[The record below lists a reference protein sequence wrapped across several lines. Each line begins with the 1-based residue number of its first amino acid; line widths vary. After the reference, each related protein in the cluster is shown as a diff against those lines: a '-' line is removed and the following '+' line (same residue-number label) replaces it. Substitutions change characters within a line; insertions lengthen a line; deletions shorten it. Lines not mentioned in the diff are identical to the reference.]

1 MNRFI
6 FQASFGALWL
16 LSGTVARAQLD
27 QPGSST
33 AAWIGTGQPTAAV
46 NQWFAY
52 RKSINLTD
60 APESAVFDIA
70 MDSKYWLWIN
80 GEMAVFE
87 GGLKRGPTP
96 TDTYFDRVDVTPYL
110 QEGDNSIAILQ
121 WYFGREG
128 FSHKDSGT
136 PGLILDGRI
145 DDTTLVTDGS
155 WRVTR
160 DNAYDTAQTQGQ
172 NVLLPESSLRFN
184 EAATLG
190 DWQSPTYDDSN
201 WSTSTVLG
209 SPGDAPWNG
218 LVERN
223 VPQWKDYGQKRFP
236 NSSFLS
242 DGEQVTYDLPYQ
254 AQFTPYFKIS
264 VPQSAAGQT
273 VTMYTETSGLS
284 KTRAEYVTAPGIH
297 EYESFG
303 WISGE
308 ELKIQFPAGVQVW
321 EVGYRETGFDTEF
334 IDRFIG
340 DDRRINSLLD
350 KGARTLYLNMR
361 DNFFDTPD
369 RERAAWWG
377 DIVNELGQ
385 AFYTFDTNAHSL
397 VRKSVLNLAD
407 WSRPNGTLYS
417 PIPSVITNRELP
429 MQMLAS
435 VGHFG
440 FANYYRHTGDVE
452 TITHVY
458 PKVKDYVL
466 NVWEMNG
473 QGLLD
478 TSRIVQ
484 SSTMWN
490 WFDWGDNIDRA
501 VIANSWYYLAL
512 KGQREQA
519 LATGNTGDL
528 AAIDQRMLSIETHF
542 DSAFWDTSAQ
552 AYQSSQHVSNG
563 GVPDDRAQALAVLSG
578 LVPASHYDAIRE
590 VLVKQ
595 EYSSPFMEA
604 YVPQALAEMGFA
616 ADGLLRL
623 RRRYEDQI
631 DSSQTTLG
639 EIFQAGLSPSWT
651 KNHAWNA
658 PLTFFAEYVTGI
670 KPIEAGFDSYEV
682 RPNFAG
688 LNAAS
693 QHVETVKGAL
703 DVTMKRTDSAG
714 PTAGYELSLL
724 SPAGSQ
730 ANLSLPLDGIS
741 SFQQVQVNG
750 QVVYNNGTPTNVPG
764 FTFSGVN
771 DGRLVFQADPGIWDI
786 EVVGQ
791 QAGYFSTRS
800 WQGDADLPLD
810 SSKTYTHAIDFS
822 PGGTLNQTLPG
833 TTTIG
838 DVAFTQESVG
848 NGLTAGIVQMGGH
861 DNVSGAG
868 WSISGI
874 GIAYEGIGS
883 CAPGVAGGLLS
894 DALVAEG
901 SNQVIQLLDL
911 TPNTDYVF
919 TWYSPLWNG
928 TTDRVGILDGSDDGI
943 GQGMTLA
950 VVQDA
955 NAELLIT
962 QYRYNTGD
970 STTFEMHFESLTPG
984 ETLHHYAFTNE
995 LATELEAMLPVAGD
1009 ANGDG
1014 IVDYSDFQLINDNFL
1029 DTVTPG
1035 TLGDVNRDGVVNAKD
1050 FRLWQ
1055 QEYPAVEAELE
1066 RELTQ
1071 IPEPGSATLFCLW
1084 VSLSCLARSGR
1095 NRRKRRQ
1102 YVENL
1107 V

>member
-1 MNRFI
+1 M
-6 FQASFGALWL
+6 GE
-16 LSGTVARAQLD
+16 
-27 QPGSST
+27 P
-33 AAWIGTGQPTAAV
+33 TGNA

-52 RKSINLTD
+52 RNSINLTD

-70 MDSKYWLWIN
+70 TDSKYWLWIN
-80 GEMAVFE
+80 GEMVVFE

-96 TDTYFDRVDVTPYL
+96 TDSYFDRVDVTPYL
-110 QEGDNSIAILQ
+110 KEGDNTVAILH

-145 DDTTLVTDGS
+145 DDETFVTDGS

-160 DNAYDTAQTQGQ
+160 HDAYDTAHTQDQ
-172 NVLLPESSLRFN
+172 NVLLPESSIRFKQG
-184 EAATLG
+184 ADLG
-190 DWQSPTYDDSN
+190 NWQSTTYDDSS
-201 WSTSTVLG
+201 WSTATVLG

-223 VPQWKDYGQKRFP
+223 IPQWKDYGQKRLP
-236 NSSFLS
+236 NSSFVS
-242 DGEQVTYDLPYQ
+242 HGEQVVYNLPYQ

-264 VPQSAAGQT
+264 VPHSAAGKT
-273 VTMYTETSGLS
+273 VTMYTETNSLS

-303 WISGE
+303 WMSGE
-308 ELKIQFPAGVQVW
+308 QLKIQFPAGVHVW

-334 IDRFIG
+334 IDRFVG
-340 DDRRINSLLD
+340 DDDRINSLLD

-385 AFYTFDTNAHSL
+385 AFYTFDTSAHSL

-407 WSRPNGTLYS
+407 WSRPDGTLYS

-435 VGHFG
+435 VGHYG
-440 FANYYRHTGDVE
+440 FANYYRHTGDVA
-452 TITHVY
+452 TIAHVY
-458 PKVKDYVL
+458 PKVRDYVL
-466 NVWEMNG
+466 NVWQMDG
-473 QGLLD
+473 DGLLD
-478 TSRIVQ
+478 TSRIVFN
-484 SSTMWN
+484 STMWD
-490 WFDWGDNIDRA
+490 WFDWGDNIDRES
-501 VIANSWYYLAL
+501 IANSWYYLAL

-519 LATGNTGDL
+519 LATGNFGDI
-528 AAIDQRMLSIETHF
+528 AAIDQRMQSIAANF
-542 DSAFWDTSAQ
+542 DSTFWDASEG
-552 AYQSSQHVSNG
+552 AYFSSVHEGNG
-563 GVPDDRAQALAVLSG
+563 GVPDDRANALAVLAG
-578 LVPASHYDAIRE
+578 LAPASRYGAIRE
-590 VLVKQ
+590 LLVKQ
-595 EYSSPFMEA
+595 EESSPFMDA

-631 DSSQTTLG
+631 NSSQTTLG

-670 KPIEAGFDSYEV
+670 KPTGAGFDTYEV

-693 QHVETVKGAL
+693 QHVDTVKGAL
-703 DVTMKRTDSAG
+703 NVTMKRTDAAG
-714 PTAGYELSLL
+714 PTAGYELTLH
-724 SPAGSQ
+724 SPSGSQ
-730 ANLSLPLDGIS
+730 ANVSLPLDGIR
-741 SFQQVQVNG
+741 SFKQVKVNG
-750 QVVYNNGTPTNVPG
+750 QVVYNNGTPTNIPG
-764 FTFSGVN
+764 FTFTGVSN
-771 DGRLVFQADPGIWDI
+771 GRLEFQADPGDWDI

-800 WQGDADLPLD
+800 WQRDADLPLD

-838 DVAFTQESVG
+838 GVAFTQESVG
-848 NGLTAGIVQMGGH
+848 NGLTAGISQIGGH
-861 DNVSGAG
+861 DNTSGAG
-868 WSISGI
+868 WSITGI
-874 GIAYEGIGS
+874 EIAYEGIGPR
-883 CAPGVAGGLLS
+883 APGVAGGVLS
-894 DALVAEG
+894 DGLVAG
-901 SNQVIQLLDL
+901 GNNQVIQLLGL
-911 TPNTDYVF
+911 IPNTDYVF
-919 TWYSPLWNG
+919 TWFSPLWNG
-928 TTDRVGILDGSDDGI
+928 NTDRVGILDGSDDGI
-943 GQGMTLA
+943 GQGMTIA

-955 NAELLIT
+955 DAELLIS

-970 STTFEMHFESLTPG
+970 STTFRMHFTSLTPG

-995 LATELEAMLPVAGD
+995 LATELVASLPIAGD

-1014 IVDYSDFQLINDNFL
+1014 IIDLADFQLISDNFL
-1029 DTVTPG
+1029 KTVAPG
-1035 TLGDVNRDGVVNAKD
+1035 TLGDVNKDGVVNAKD
-1050 FRLWQ
+1050 HRLWQ
-1055 QEYPAVEAELE
+1055 QEYSAMEDEL
-1066 RELTQ
+1066 LTQ
-1071 IPEPGSATLFCLW
+1071 VPEPGTATLLCLW
-1084 VSLSCLARSGR
+1084 VSFSCVARSRREVKFCRANRHSLQPVLARRFLPRERS
-1095 NRRKRRQ
+1095 
-1102 YVENL
+1102 
-1107 V
+1107 